1 METESGARPGESAPD
16 PAGRGPERELLA
28 PALDAVRA
36 TGAAFLLRGDPGMG
50 KTTLLDW
57 AEERAGRAGLRVLR
71 MAGAEAESA
80 LAFAALHQVLW
91 PLLDTAHHL
100 PDGQRHLLEAALGV
114 RADETPAAGEVA
126 GAALALLARA
136 AARRPIV
143 LLLDGLQWADP
154 PSAAVFRFI
163 GSRAAGLPLVVI
175 GATRNEGRYAARGVG
190 RPIDLEPLD
199 DARAGDL
206 LRALHPHLA
215 EWARRRVLR
224 AAGGNPLALRELP
237 AELERAAPD
246 RLAVVVDPET
256 GELLGELPLGER
268 LGALYEDRL
277 RALPEDARHVL
288 LRAALGAPAA
298 PDAAARESAAPAAP
312 AAAGGARAADDAPA
326 TIGAR
331 AAGTWRRI
339 QDSGLAHVDPRTGRV
354 RFHHPLVRAGLVH
367 TASSAERRAAH
378 RDLAEALPPD
388 SPRRLAHLA
397 AAAIGPDDGLAARL
411 DAAARTMAERGAEA
425 EAASVM
431 ARAAGLTADPECRA
445 ARLVAAA
452 ALAARGG
459 RLRFADRL
467 LAEAENEAHPRT
479 PSPAALYALAVAY
492 VRLHLDGD
500 PTPSL
505 RGLPAVLDT
514 AAPFRDAGQRAALL
528 EPALFI
534 LVIVASHTGD
544 DRARAALD
552 RHVGQ
557 ASELTV
563 LCHQAWADPP
573 HTAREVPARLR
584 AAIASRP
591 DGPADPLAAR
601 LLLWTAVAVDAVG
614 DHAALWDRL
623 SSRSTYVTQA
633 FIELARAHDH
643 FLHGR
648 WEESL
653 ALARRG
659 AAASAAHGYG
669 YNEMMFLL
677 HHGQVL
683 AGRGDTAGL
692 EAIARLLTPWAADR
706 HLRLVTGRLLGLKA
720 LCALGHGRAAEA
732 WHHVR
737 SLTPPGGPLPR
748 LPWIQLTLLDFAQA
762 AVETGHRV
770 EAQAHLRAVREAGIA
785 AVSPHHAFLVAAAE
799 ALAAADDTAEER
811 YTAAYALPGAEEWP
825 FELARL
831 HLAHG
836 ACLRRRS
843 RRREAAARLT
853 AAHAV
858 FERLRAAPWAGQA
871 ARELAAAGGPGPE
884 ATGAERP
891 TGEVRHPLSAQE
903 SRIAELAAEGL
914 TNREIGARLRL
925 SPRTVGAHLYKIF
938 PKLGITTRG
947 GMARALREGGASAQA
962 SASARATA
970 AREVIPSLGKTL

>member
-1 METESGARPGESAPD
+1 MESESGARPGESAPD
-16 PAGRGPERELLA
+16 RAGRGPERELLA
-28 PALDAVRA
+28 PALDAVRS

-50 KTTLLDW
+50 KTALLDW
-57 AEERAGRAGLRVLR
+57 AEERAGLAGLRVLR

-80 LAFAALHQVLW
+80 LPFAALHQVLW
-91 PLLDTAHHL
+91 PLLDTAHGL

-114 RADETPAAGEVA
+114 RADEAPAAGEVA

-154 PSAAVFRFI
+154 SSAAAFRFI

-175 GATRNEGRYAARGVG
+175 GATRHEGRYAAGEVG

-206 LRALHPHLA
+206 LRGLHPHLA

-246 RLAVVVDPET
+246 RLALHVDPET

-268 LGALYEDRL
+268 LGGLYEDRL
-277 RALPEDARHVL
+277 RALPEDARHLL
-288 LRAALGAPAA
+288 LRAALGGPAT
-298 PDAAARESAAPAAP
+298 PGAATRESIA
-312 AAAGGARAADDAPA
+312 ARAADGARTADAA
-326 TIGAR
+326 HTSLGAR
-331 AAGTWRRI
+331 AAGTRRRI
-339 QDSGLAHVDPRTGRV
+339 EDSGLARVDPRTGRV

-378 RDLAEALPPD
+378 RGLAEALPPH
-388 SPRRLAHLA
+388 SPQRLAHLA
-397 AAAIGPDDGLAARL
+397 AAAIGPDDALAAL
-411 DAAARTMAERGAEA
+411 LYAAAQTMAERGGEA
-425 EAASVM
+425 EGASVM
-431 ARAAGLTADPECRA
+431 ARAAGLTADPEARA

-467 LAEAENEAHPRT
+467 LAEAENEARPRT
-479 PSPAALYALAVAY
+479 PRPAALYALAVAY

-500 PTPSL
+500 PTPAL
-505 RGLPAVLDT
+505 QGLPAVLDA
-514 AAPFRDAGQRAALL
+514 AAPFRDAEQRAALL
-528 EPALFI
+528 EPALFV

-557 ASELTV
+557 ASELTA

-573 HTAREVPARLR
+573 RTAREVPARLR
-584 AAIASRP
+584 AAVASQA

-601 LLLWTAVAVDAVG
+601 LLLWTAMAVDTVA

-633 FIELARAHDH
+633 FIELARTHDH

-648 WEESL
+648 WDEAL

-692 EAIARLLTPWAADR
+692 EAITRLLTPWAADR
-706 HLRLVTGRLLGLKA
+706 HLRLVTGRLLGLRA
-720 LCALGHGRAAEA
+720 LCALGHGHAGEA

-737 SLTPPGGPLPR
+737 SLTPPGVPLPR

-770 EAQAHLRAVREAGIA
+770 EAQAHLHAVREAGIA

-799 ALAAADDTAEER
+799 ALAAADDAAEDR
-811 YTAAYALPGAEEWP
+811 YTAAYALPGAEQWP

-871 ARELAAAGGPGPE
+871 ARELAAARGPGPE
-884 ATGAERP
+884 AAAAERP
-891 TGEVRHPLSAQE
+891 AGELRHPLSAQE

-947 GMARALREGGASAQA
+947 GMARALREAGTDDAHR
-962 SASARATA
+962 RACDA
-970 AREVIPSLGKTL
+970 